1 MIRSRAAASLGAGA
15 LVALAMPPWGWWP
28 LAFVGVALHAAV
40 ARQVRDGAFWCGL
53 AFAAGWLAPAT
64 GWMWFLVPAGWPVAV
79 AMFAAAHGLAAL
91 LAARAARPWL
101 AAPLLHALAEALR
114 WSVPFGGVPLAS
126 LAIATASSPLAPVV
140 RIGGPLLLTLLVLAT
155 GFAAAEV
162 AARHGGWSLRS
173 GPLRALAAA
182 VFVTAAGAVAPH
194 GRDTGTV
201 VRVAAVQG
209 GGPQGTLA
217 IETSPRE
224 VVERHLAA
232 TRGLAT
238 DSGID
243 VVVWPENVVT
253 VRDFSSSRE
262 REEIAAEAAR
272 LGAPILVGITE
283 RAGDRGFTNAQV
295 VVLGD
300 GTVTGRYDKVRRV
313 PFGEYIPLRGTL
325 SALGAP
331 VDRVPRDAV
340 AGDGPAVLD
349 VAGTTMAVAISWE
362 VFFPG
367 RANEGVESGGTVVLN
382 PTNGASY
389 TGTILQT
396 QQVAASRLRA
406 IETGRHL
413 VQVAPTGFSAF
424 VGPDGS
430 VRDRT
435 GVSERTVIVRDVPLR
450 TGRTIY
456 SRTGDLPWIAAMVGA
471 AAWLSRR
478 RRLPTGQ

>member
-1 MIRSRAAASLGAGA
+1 
-15 LVALAMPPWGWWP
+15 
-28 LAFVGVALHAAV
+28 
-40 ARQVRDGAFWCGL
+40 
-53 AFAAGWLAPAT
+53 
-64 GWMWFLVPAGWPVAV
+64 
-79 AMFAAAHGLAAL
+79 
-91 LAARAARPWL
+91 
-101 AAPLLHALAEALR
+101 
-114 WSVPFGGVPLAS
+114 
-126 LAIATASSPLAPVV
+126 
-140 RIGGPLLLTLLVLAT
+140 
-155 GFAAAEV
+155 
-162 AARHGGWSLRS
+162 
-173 GPLRALAAA
+173 LRALAAA

-232 TRGLAT
+232 TRELAT

-471 AAWLSRR
+471 GAWLSRR

>member
-1 MIRSRAAASLGAGA
+1 
-15 LVALAMPPWGWWP
+15 
-28 LAFVGVALHAAV
+28 
-40 ARQVRDGAFWCGL
+40 
-53 AFAAGWLAPAT
+53 
-64 GWMWFLVPAGWPVAV
+64 MWFLVPAGWPVAV
-79 AMFAAAHGLAAL
+79 AMFAAAHGLAAF
-91 LAARAARPWL
+91 LAARTARPWL

-126 LAIATASSPLAPVV
+126 LAIATAASPLAPVA
-140 RIGGPLLLTLLVLAT
+140 RLGGPLLLTLLVLAT

-162 AARHGGWSLRS
+162 AARRGTGSRIA
-173 GPLRALAAA
+173 GPCRVLAAA
-182 VFVTAAGAVAPH
+182 ALVAVAGAVAPH

-201 VRVAAVQG
+201 LRIAAVQG

-217 IETSPRE
+217 IETSPRD

-232 TRGLAT
+232 TRTLGPDA
-238 DSGID
+238 GVD

-253 VRDFSSSRE
+253 VRDFSSSTE
-262 REEIAAEAAR
+262 RQEIAAESAR

-300 GTVTGRYDKVRRV
+300 GAVTGRYDKVRRV
-313 PFGEYIPLRGTL
+313 PFGEYIPLRGAL

-340 AGDGPAVLD
+340 AGTGPAVLD
-349 VAGTTMAVAISWE
+349 AAGTTMAVAISWE

-367 RANEGVESGGTVVLN
+367 RANEGIESGGTIVLN

-389 TGTILQT
+389 TGTILQA
-396 QQVAASRLRA
+396 QQVASSALRA

-430 VRDRT
+430 VHNRT
-435 GVSERTVIVRDVPLR
+435 GVGERAVIVRDVPLR
-450 TGRTIY
+450 AGRTVY
-456 SRTGDLPWIAAMVGA
+456 SRTGDLPWIAAMAGT

>member
-28 LAFVGVALHAAV
+28 LAFVGTALYALV
-40 ARQVRDGAFWCGL
+40 VRRSRDGAFRCGL

-64 GWMWFLVPAGWPVAV
+64 GWMWFLVPAGWPVAIL
-79 AMFAAAHGLAAL
+79 MFAAAHGLAAF
-91 LAARAARPWL
+91 LAARSTRPWL

-126 LAIATASSPLAPVV
+126 LAIATAGSPLAAVA

-162 AARHGGWSLRS
+162 VARRQACSPVA
-173 GPLRALAAA
+173 GPVRALAAA
-182 VFVTAAGAVAPH
+182 ALVAACGAVAPD

-201 VRVAAVQG
+201 LRIAAIQG

-232 TRGLAT
+232 TRGLAA
-238 DSGID
+238 GAGVD
-243 VVVWPENVVT
+243 VAVWPENVVT
-253 VRDFSSSRE
+253 VRDFSLSRE
-262 REEIAAEAAR
+262 RSEIAAEAAR

-300 GTVTGRYDKVRRV
+300 GTVAGRYDKVRRV
-313 PFGEYIPLRGTL
+313 PFGEYIPLRGAL

-340 AGDGPAVLD
+340 AGTGPAVLD
-349 VAGTTMAVAISWE
+349 AAGTTMAVAISWE

-389 TGTILQT
+389 TGTILQS
-396 QQVAASRLRA
+396 QQIASSRLRA

-430 VRDRT
+430 VHDRT
-435 GVSERTVIVRDVPLR
+435 GVGERAVIVRDVPLR
-450 TGRTIY
+450 TGRTVY

>member
-28 LAFVGVALHAAV
+28 LAFVGTALYALV
-40 ARQVRDGAFWCGL
+40 VRRSRDGAFRCGL

-64 GWMWFLVPAGWPVAV
+64 GWMWFLVPAGWPVAIL
-79 AMFAAAHGLAAL
+79 MFAAAHGLAAF
-91 LAARAARPWL
+91 LAARSTRPWL

-126 LAIATASSPLAPVV
+126 LAIATAGSPLAAVA

-162 AARHGGWSLRS
+162 VARRQACSPVA
-173 GPLRALAAA
+173 GPVRALAAA
-182 VFVTAAGAVAPH
+182 ALVAACGAVAPD

-201 VRVAAVQG
+201 LRIAAIQG

-232 TRGLAT
+232 TRGLAA
-238 DSGID
+238 GAGVD
-243 VVVWPENVVT
+243 VAVWPENVVT

-262 REEIAAEAAR
+262 RSEIAAEAAR

-300 GTVTGRYDKVRRV
+300 GTVAGRYDKVRRV
-313 PFGEYIPLRGTL
+313 PFGEYIPLRGAL

-340 AGDGPAVLD
+340 AGTGPAVLD
-349 VAGTTMAVAISWE
+349 AAGTTMAVAISWE

-389 TGTILQT
+389 TGTILQS
-396 QQVAASRLRA
+396 QQIASSRLRA

-430 VRDRT
+430 VHDRT
-435 GVSERTVIVRDVPLR
+435 GVGERAVIVRDVPLR
-450 TGRTIY
+450 TGRTVY

>member
-1 MIRSRAAASLGAGA
+1 MIRSRTAASLGAGA

-28 LAFVGVALHAAV
+28 LAFVGAALHAAI
-40 ARQVRDGAFWCGL
+40 VRRSHEGAFRCGL

-79 AMFAAAHGLAAL
+79 AMFAAAHGLAAF
-91 LAARAARPWL
+91 LAARTSTPWL

-114 WSVPFGGVPLAS
+114 WAVPFGGVPLAS
-126 LAIATASSPLAPVV
+126 LAIATASSPLAPVA
-140 RIGGPLLLTLLVLAT
+140 RIGGPLLLTLLVFAT
-155 GFAAAEV
+155 GSATTEIV
-162 AARHGGWSLRS
+162 ARRS
-173 GPLRALAAA
+173 SATSATGPLRALAAA
-182 VFVTAAGAVAPH
+182 ALLAVAGAVAPH
-194 GRDTGTV
+194 GRDSGTV
-201 VRVAAVQG
+201 LRIAAVQG

-232 TRGLAT
+232 TRSLDPGA
-238 DSGID
+238 GID

-253 VRDFSSSRE
+253 VRDFSSSTE
-262 REEIAAEAAR
+262 REEIAAQSAR

-295 VVLGD
+295 VVVGD

-313 PFGEYIPLRGTL
+313 PFGEYVPLRGTL

-331 VDRVPRDAV
+331 VGRVPRDAV
-340 AGDGPAVLD
+340 AGTGPAVLD
-349 VAGTTMAVAISWE
+349 AAGTRMAVAISWE

-396 QQVAASRLRA
+396 QQVASSRLRA

-430 VRDRT
+430 VHDRT
-435 GVSERTVIVRDVPLR
+435 GVGERAVIVRDVPLR
-450 TGRTIY
+450 VGRTIY

-471 AAWLSRR
+471 VAWLSRR
-478 RRLPTGQ
+478 RRLLTGQ